1 VRPARAW
8 WLAALPAVAALLL
21 MPAAAP
27 AVSLLP
33 RSVVA
38 VTAAKPTAK
47 AAALRRR
54 VTIGI
59 GDQKADMFRDPR
71 FTALG
76 VKHARLAVSWD
87 SMKRFWETEQIDQ
100 WLGLAKAAKV
110 EPLISIGHSRAN
122 RRTLPTPA
130 QLTREFKRF
139 RDRYPWVKTF
149 AVWNEA
155 NHCGEPTCHRPK
167 LVAAYYRA
175 LRRACPKCT
184 ILAPELLDMPNMVDW
199 ARSFRMHLGWTP
211 RLWGLHNYIEANR
224 FQMTR
229 LRALVR
235 ALPGAEFWLTETG
248 GLVRRDNAST
258 TDIPEGARHAAEVTR
273 YLFDRVLPLN
283 PRVRAV
289 FLYHWNAGPEDATWD
304 SGLITPAGRERSS
317 LIVLRRVLQFGLR
330 PSSRF
335 RSLPPPAG

>member
-1 VRPARAW
+1 MLLRAAVDCRRHRAHGGLTCGTARAW

-21 MPAAAP
+21 MPPAAP

-87 SMKRFWETEQIDQ
+87 AMKRFWETEQIDQ
-100 WLGLAKAAKV
+100 WLGLAKAAEV
-110 EPLISIGHSRAN
+110 EPLISIGHSRTN
-122 RRTLPTPA
+122 RRSLPTPV
-130 QLTREFKRF
+130 QLRGSFAAFASATRGST
-139 RDRYPWVKTF
+139 TF
-149 AVWNEA
+149 ATWNEA

-175 LRRACPKCT
+175 LRRECPNCT
-184 ILAPELLDMPNMVDW
+184 ILAPG
-199 ARSFRMHLGWTP
+199 AAGHAQHGRLGALVSHAP
-211 RLWGLHNYIEANR
+211 RLDAEGC
-224 FQMTR
+224 
-229 LRALVR
+229 
-235 ALPGAEFWLTETG
+235 GAC
-248 GLVRRDNAST
+248 T
-258 TDIPEGARHAAEVTR
+258 TT
-273 YLFDRVLPLN
+273 
-283 PRVRAV
+283 
-289 FLYHWNAGPEDATWD
+289 
-304 SGLITPAGRERSS
+304 S
-317 LIVLRRVLQFGLR
+317 R
-330 PSSRF
+330 PTAF
-335 RSLPPPAG
+335 R